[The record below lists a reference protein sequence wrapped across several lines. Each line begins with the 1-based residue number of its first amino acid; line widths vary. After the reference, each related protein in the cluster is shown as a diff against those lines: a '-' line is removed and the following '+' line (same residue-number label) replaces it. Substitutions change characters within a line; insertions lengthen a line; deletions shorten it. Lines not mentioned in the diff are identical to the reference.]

1 MTHHLKIARNVSA
14 NYVLKPFAKNPIEA
28 KLASSMYVII
38 CKNKLY
44 NNYDTRI
51 KENIITT

>member
-51 KENIITT
+51 KENIITN